1 MADALFPGV
10 VNYQG
15 CRQLTH
21 QVLDELVAR
30 GNRIAGAKR
39 SQLYHL
45 ETLCQELVAR
55 VQQQGHQTLHLFAVD
70 GMGAELAS
78 TGDRAPDRLIP
89 PECEQNGLEMNASDP
104 WHHLHTMQPNIP
116 SNADVLESIGIS
128 SEEFLHIVQQM
139 GDPET
144 LPENTLTLF

>member
-39 SQLYHL
+39 AQLYHL

-55 VQQQGHQTLHLFAVD
+55 VQQQGHQTLHLFGID
-70 GMGAELAS
+70 GMGADLA
-78 TGDRAPDRLIP
+78 GDGERTRDRLIP
-89 PECEQNGLEMNASDP
+89 PECEHNGLAMGADP
-104 WHHLHTMQPNIP
+104 WHQLHSLQPNIP

-139 GDPET
+139 GDPGT